1 LSGAFLLTASSPA
14 NAIERKKSDDAYRHR
29 SDLSEQA
36 DDEARLHSDLFPS
49 HLNNA

>member
-14 NAIERKKSDDAYRHR
+14 NAIERKKSDDAYRQR

-36 DDEARLHSDLFPS
+36 DDDEVRLRSDLFPKS
-49 HLNNA
+49 FE